1 MKTFKFLC
9 VSLLCTCAAGLD
21 LDASKSNDISSL
33 FTYNHIMVAWTN
45 FLIFLQMSICTT
57 KLSFATYTGGL
68 QTDMVTVNFLL
79 RILTQC
85 CAPTSSTHLLS
96 LIISPIQFRVTKTV
110 NLIQKKMVN
119 KIILNMRNLIPVKL
133 ISS

>member
-1 MKTFKFLC
+1 
-9 VSLLCTCAAGLD
+9 
-21 LDASKSNDISSL
+21 
-33 FTYNHIMVAWTN
+33 
-45 FLIFLQMSICTT
+45 
-57 KLSFATYTGGL
+57 
-68 QTDMVTVNFLL
+68 
-79 RILTQC
+79 
-85 CAPTSSTHLLS
+85 LLS

>member
-68 QTDMVTVNFLL
+68 QTDLVTVNFLL

-85 CAPTSSTHLLS
+85 CAPTSSTDMLPWIMSH
-96 LIISPIQFRVTKTV
+96 IQFRVQTV
-110 NLIQKKMVN
+110 NLIQKKEVAEVIN
-119 KIILNMRNLIPVKL
+119 ENILNMHNFIQ
-133 ISS
+133 